1 MCRLEK
7 MGILLYVVILVT
19 MWIVFTPGC
28 VRHVELEEDYSWENS
43 QTVNLSSDDNIAEQA
58 TLDWQLHE
66 DEISFQF
73 PADWRIVKHESINC
87 LSYEIKNTENQIV
100 RGAVLPEDYYQ
111 DFGGEWQVNTEKY
124 ATDFMAFSVDFYP
137 GLSGDWP
144 EILQIIYP
152 QLVAEYDYYQVPY
165 QPEVEAISLTIKTG
179 LIEGQTRFIAKG
191 EQGVFDFALLFR
203 QTEQSK
209 AVDMYYQFI
218 SRFVF

>member
-7 MGILLYVVILVT
+7 MGILLYVVILVA
-19 MWIVFTPGC
+19 MWMIFTPGC
-28 VRHVELEEDYSWENS
+28 VRHIDEEDYSYSND
-43 QTVNLSSDDNIAEQA
+43 QTVNLKPEENSSEQVA
-58 TLDWQLHE
+58 VAWQLHE

-73 PADWRIVKHESINC
+73 PVDWQIVKHETASC

-111 DFGGEWQVNTEKY
+111 EFGGEWQVNTEKY

-137 GLSGDWP
+137 GLDGSWV
-144 EILQIIYP
+144 EILQVVYP
-152 QLVAEYDYYQVPY
+152 QLVTEYDYYQVPY
-165 QPEVEAISLTIKTG
+165 QPEVEAISLITKTG
-179 LIEGQTRFIAKG
+179 LIEGQKRFVAKS

-203 QTEQSK
+203 ETEQSK
-209 AVDMYYQFI
+209 ATDLYYQFI